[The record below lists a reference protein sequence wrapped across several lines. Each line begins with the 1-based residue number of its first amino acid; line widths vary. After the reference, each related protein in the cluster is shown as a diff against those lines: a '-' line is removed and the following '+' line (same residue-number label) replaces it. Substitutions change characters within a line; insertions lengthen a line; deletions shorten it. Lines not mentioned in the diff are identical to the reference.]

1 VRLAYLYSRY
11 PLLTQTFCDTEM
23 LELER
28 RGRSLL
34 IASIEPP
41 LTTVRHAQAL
51 RLRAPIHFAPPD
63 AIVGHWED
71 EARTDGRWPA
81 ALVEEH
87 ERKYGDDFKPAVRAR
102 NGYYFAELFR
112 REGIQ
117 HFHVNVADHA
127 AHTALFIKQI
137 TGVRFSVTVN
147 GRELLSDARSAE
159 LLREI
164 CAAAEFVA
172 VETEFSRELLASRY
186 PAAAAKFVR
195 AYNGMDLEALPPVA
209 FPLYSQGAVR
219 LLSAGPLVEFSG
231 FTHLIAACAELRGRG
246 LSFTCEIIGDG
257 PLREALQAQITEENL
272 DEIVTVSA
280 SLPQESLREKLRSCD
295 IFALASVVDSAGAS
309 DALPPV
315 ILEAMASSRVVVA
328 TDVAGIPEAVVHC
341 GTGLLAP
348 PGDSVGFAN
357 LLDRLIRDQWY
368 RTELGNAGRARVEQ
382 NFQVEMT
389 IEPLVAQFDR
399 IGADFFSAERSLP
412 PSSGDRQIGYL
423 IDRWP
428 DADLPLL
435 ETELLEMEKLG
446 VPVVAFVCDFAP
458 AEPLNPAREQL
469 ATRLTFLPDPMVIE
483 AEWQQNRSLAHELE
497 SDRASETH
505 RAPSALFLQQ
515 ARYAIALRSRL
526 AQHKIAHLHAT
537 SSRAL
542 ICGVMLKK
550 LTGLTLSATIET
562 NPQLQVR
569 TLRSALARC
578 DGGRVSD
585 PKLSAH
591 LSSSFLLEPGG
602 GATLLPK
609 FGVGSKRHNGIWQ
622 KWSELLES
630 WRSHQT

>member
-1 VRLAYLYSRY
+1 MRLAYLYSRY
-11 PLLTQTFCDTEM
+11 PERAQTFCDTEM

-28 RGRSLL
+28 RGRSLF
-34 IASIEPP
+34 IASLEPP
-41 LTTVRHAQAL
+41 LTSGRHAQVLSL
-51 RLRAPIHFAPPD
+51 RSPIQYAPPD
-63 AIVGHWED
+63 AIMELWEN
-71 EARTDGRWPA
+71 EARDDGRWPA
-81 ALVEEH
+81 ALVEEQ
-87 ERKYGDDFKPAVRAR
+87 ERKYGPDFQPAVRAR
-102 NGYYFAELFR
+102 NAYYFAELFR

-117 HFHVNVADHA
+117 HLHVHFGPEA

-137 TGVRFSVTVN
+137 TGLRFSVTIHSQDFSA
-147 GRELLSDARSAE
+147 EPRSAE

-172 VETEFSRELLASRY
+172 VETEFSRDLVASRY
-186 PAAAAKFVR
+186 PGLAAKTIRV
-195 AYNGMDLEALPPVA
+195 YNGMDLQAFPPVA

-231 FTHLIAACAELRGRG
+231 FSHLIAACAQLRSRG
-246 LSFTCEIIGDG
+246 LDFTCEIVGDG
-257 PLREALQAQITEENL
+257 PLRDALRGQIVEENL
-272 DEIVTVSA
+272 GSIVTLTG
-280 SLPQESLREKLRSCD
+280 SLTRQQVLEKLQSCD
-295 IFALASVVDSAGAS
+295 IFALAAVIDSAGAT
-309 DALPPV
+309 DAFPAV
-315 ILEAMASSRVVVA
+315 ILDAMASSRAVVA
-328 TDVAGIPEAVVHC
+328 TEVAGIPEAVVHC

-348 PGDSVGFAN
+348 PGDSVTLAN
-357 LLDRLIRDQWY
+357 LLDRLVRDQWY

-382 NFQVEMT
+382 HFQIETT
-389 IEPLVAQFDR
+389 IEPMVAQFER

-412 PSSGDRQIGYL
+412 ESSGDRQIAYL

-428 DADLPLL
+428 DAELPLL

-446 VPVVAFVCDFAP
+446 VPVVPFVCDFAP
-458 AEPLNPAREQL
+458 AEALNPAREQI

-483 AEWQQNRSLAHELE
+483 AEWQQHQTLAHELE
-497 SDRASETH
+497 NDRADEKH

-526 AQHKIAHLHAT
+526 AQHKISHLHAT

-542 ICGVMLKK
+542 ICGVMLKR

-569 TLRSALARC
+569 TLRIALGRC

-591 LSSSFLLEPGG
+591 LSSSFLLEPAG

-609 FGVGSKRHNGIWQ
+609 FGVGSKRHSSVWQ
-622 KWSELLES
+622 KWSELLET
-630 WRSHQT
+630 WRAH